1 VRLPRLD
8 STAAWW
14 VLACITTLAW
24 FTFLCIVLRDV
35 SHTQY
40 RLVGPEEA
48 KHMVN
53 DEGWH
58 ISSRMRPTDTL
69 VYVYHDR

>member
-1 VRLPRLD
+1 MRLPRLD
-8 STAAWW
+8 SAAAWW
-14 VLACITTLAW
+14 LLGCITLVAW
-24 FTFLCIVLRDV
+24 FAVLCLVLR
-35 SHTQY
+35 SNTQY